1 MQCSWF
7 YLGRG
12 WTGALKLKQ
21 HAIWFTIWHTSYNS
35 YLPFALHAIFT
46 YLPTNIIPPTTQF
59 PSTMRLAD
67 IKDCLKTLSVLVLA
81 LNSCWEITSHFN
93 CQISLAHPGGCW
105 PPTPSPYFEV
115 LQLTCKF
122 PFLCLAK
129 GPLMR
134 SGNEYWKGQNG
145 ERKLRDVWCCCAAC
159 LKTIWYNKSYF
170 HFQAFKVSCC
180 IWRSVS

>member
-1 MQCSWF
+1 MLELWMQCSWF
-7 YLGRG
+7 YLARG

-21 HAIWFTIWHTSYNS
+21 HAIWFTIWHTGYNS

-81 LNSCWEITSHFN
+81 LTSCWEITSHFN

-105 PPTPSPYFEV
+105 PPTPSPRPKHLLWGVTTHLQIPIPLPGKGTPDAIREWILKRSKWRKEAEV
-115 LQLTCKF
+115 CLVL
-122 PFLCLAK
+122 LCCMSENYL
-129 GPLMR
+129 
-134 SGNEYWKGQNG
+134 
-145 ERKLRDVWCCCAAC
+145 
-159 LKTIWYNKSYF
+159 I
-170 HFQAFKVSCC
+170 
-180 IWRSVS
+180 